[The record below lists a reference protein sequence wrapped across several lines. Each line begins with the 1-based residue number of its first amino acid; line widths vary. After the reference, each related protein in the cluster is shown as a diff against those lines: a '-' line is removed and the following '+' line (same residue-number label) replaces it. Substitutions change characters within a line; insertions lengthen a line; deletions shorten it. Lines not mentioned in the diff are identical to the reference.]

1 MSHGMKKINY
11 TLRKIHYWGAIIAAI
26 PVVIVIVTGIM
37 LQVKKQWVWVQPKT
51 MKGVAKEPRLSF
63 AQILQVTQK
72 ANKGIATWEDV
83 DRLDVRPGK
92 GVVKVRGKNRWEI
105 QIDTQTGEILQVA
118 YRRSDMIESIHD
130 GSFFH
135 DHAKLWLF
143 LPSAIILFVLWI
155 TGIYLFFLPIWRRAK
170 KRRKI

>member
-1 MSHGMKKINY
+1 MKKINY

-26 PVVIVIVTGIM
+26 PIIIVIVTGII

-51 MKGVAKEPRLSF
+51 MKGVAKEPQLSF
-63 AQILQVTQK
+63 TQILQVAQK
-72 ANKGIATWEDV
+72 ADKGIATWEDV

-105 QIDTQTGEILQVA
+105 QIDAQTGEMLQVA
-118 YRRSDMIESIHD
+118 YRRSDMMESIHD

-143 LPSAIILFVLWI
+143 LPSAIILLVLWV
-155 TGIYLFFLPIWRRAK
+155 TGIYLFFLPLWRRAK
-170 KRRKI
+170 KRRKILGS

>member
-1 MSHGMKKINY
+1 MKKINY

>member
-1 MSHGMKKINY
+1 MKNINY
-11 TLRKIHYWGAIIAAI
+11 TLRKIHYWGAILAAI
-26 PVVIVIVTGIM
+26 PIVIVIVTGIM

-51 MKGVAKEPRLSF
+51 IKGVAKQPQLSF
-63 AQILQVTQK
+63 AQILQAATK
-72 ANKGIATWEDV
+72 ADKGINSWKDI
-83 DRLDVRPGK
+83 DRLDVRPNK
-92 GVVKVRGKNRWEI
+92 GIVKVRGKNKWEI
-105 QIDTQTGEILQVA
+105 QIDTQTGEIRQIA

-143 LPSAIILFVLWI
+143 LPSAIVLLILWI

-170 KRRKI
+170 KRRQKK